1 MEPGEDDD
9 QRHVEGLRRRDPA
22 VYEIVFKKYY
32 SPLVVFASRQVG
44 DGEVARDLVQ
54 DVFLKLFEES
64 QVLPKNVCL
73 KSWLYT
79 SVRNAAIDYLRHMQV
94 TDKHKFLVA
103 EAMLAS
109 GEVDEKVDEEVC
121 ERVNRAVASLPE
133 QCRLIIQKSV
143 FEGKKYAEIA
153 EEMGISINTIRTQV
167 LRGYKKLREML
178 SDEGEVPILLILL
191 RKSLMEEGCP
201 LTED

>member
-64 QVLPKNVCL
+64 QALPKNVCL

-79 SVRNAAIDYLRHMQV
+79 SVRNAAIDYLRH
-94 TDKHKFLVA
+94 KKKFGNLIVNEEQLPDIPA
-103 EAMLAS
+103 EA
-109 GEVDEKVDEEVC
+109 EVAQTGSQLSEEQLM
-121 ERVNRAVASLPE
+121 AFVAQLPE
-133 QCRLIIQKSV
+133 GCRTVFNLYV
-143 FEGKKYAEIA
+143 FEEKSHKEIA
-153 EEMGISINTIRTQV
+153 ALLHIKEHTSTSQLHRAKTLLAKRIKEYWAHER
-167 LRGYKKLREML
+167 KK
-178 SDEGEVPILLILL
+178 
-191 RKSLMEEGCP
+191 
-201 LTED
+201 